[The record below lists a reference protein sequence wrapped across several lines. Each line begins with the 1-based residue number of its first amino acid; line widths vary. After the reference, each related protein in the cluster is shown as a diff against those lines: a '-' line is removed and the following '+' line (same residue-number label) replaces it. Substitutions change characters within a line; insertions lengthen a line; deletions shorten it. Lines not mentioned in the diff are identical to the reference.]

1 MSVQLILHSC
11 TACTSNVHLPSVSKK
26 NPFSSCNVSRNECK
40 LKIGYAVVTGA
51 GQMMGLD

>member
-11 TACTSNVHLPSVSKK
+11 IACTSNAHPTSVSKK
-26 NPFSSCNVSRNECK
+26 NPFGSFNVSSNECK